1 MASPS
6 TPLPLPPL
14 SQAGPATAPGSG
26 EAMPGI
32 RRLGPAGGQGTQS
45 FGWPSD
51 ELAFLTEI
59 LRAQHVP
66 AALIERLNALA
77 AVPSRGRPE
86 HRLAAALGAH
96 FRFVALDD
104 MLRGPAL
111 LLMGGP
117 GAGKTALAAKLAAR
131 LDPRRVLVVSTDTA
145 HVGGLAQLE
154 ENMNVLGA
162 ALVVAEDAAGLRAAV
177 AGAKNRTVIID
188 TAGVTPGD
196 EAGTLRLKEFKDA
209 ARAEPVLVLPADL
222 SAEEAVSPA
231 AHAAGIGARL
241 MVAMRLD
248 LVRRLGAVL
257 AAADAGP
264 LSPVAASLSP
274 HFAYGL
280 SGLTPEMLAR
290 RLVAGVLGPAG

>member
-1 MASPS
+1 MASRS
-6 TPLPLPPL
+6 TPLPMPPL
-14 SQAGPATAPGSG
+14 SQAGPAAAPGGG
-26 EAMPGI
+26 EAMPL
-32 RRLGPAGGQGTQS
+32 RRLGPADGPGARS

-51 ELAFLTEI
+51 ELAFLAEI

-66 AALIERLNALA
+66 AALIERLNARA
-77 AVPSRGRPE
+77 AVPPRGRPE
-86 HRLAAALGAH
+86 QRLAIALGAH

-104 MLRGPAL
+104 MLRSPAL
-111 LLMGGP
+111 LLFGGP

-145 HVGGLAQLE
+145 NVGGLAQLE
-154 ENMNVLGA
+154 QNVNALGT
-162 ALVVAEDAAGLRAAV
+162 ALAVAEDAASLRRVV
-177 AGAKNRTVIID
+177 AGAEKRTVIID

-196 EAGTLRLKEFKDA
+196 EAGRLRLEAFKEA

-222 SAEEAVSPA
+222 SAEEAVSSA
-231 AHAAGIGARL
+231 VHAAATGARL

-248 LVRRLGAVL
+248 LVRRAGAVL

-290 RLVAGVLGPAG
+290 RRVAGALGPAG